1 MARVRS
7 THSEDGAG
15 PRGRQETTHQD
26 RAVAGKRDLCG
37 RYRSLC
43 RHQGEIAA
51 AERPEAGVE
60 ELRRM
65 LSDARRSTQ
74 AWLAF
79 LDDFVSDPDVASR
92 LRSQIWAGARFLE
105 TADCG

>member
-1 MARVRS
+1 MSRIF
-7 THSEDGAG
+7 EDPKLLEAIAENRDNLTYGWVISVHKG
-15 PRGRQETTHQD
+15 QD
-26 RAVAGKRDLCG
+26 KAITALTD
-37 RYRSLC
+37 
-43 RHQGEIAA
+43 
-51 AERPEAGVE
+51 GVE

-105 TADCG
+105 TASSATFPRNGE

>member
-1 MARVRS
+1 MSRIF
-7 THSEDGAG
+7 EDPKLLEAIAENRDNLTYGWVISVHKG
-15 PRGRQETTHQD
+15 QD
-26 RAVAGKRDLCG
+26 KAITALTD
-37 RYRSLC
+37 
-43 RHQGEIAA
+43 
-51 AERPEAGVE
+51 GVE

-92 LRSQIWAGARFLE
+92 LIPAS
-105 TADCG
+105 ADQNSCAQSRIPREMIFQG